1 MDKQPKIIAIVGGS
15 GSGKTWLATRLLQ
28 VFGSQAVHLSQDDF
42 YHDLRHLPPSARAA
56 VNFDHPHAI
65 DWPEFE
71 RVLRNCRN
79 GNATRMP
86 WYDFAT
92 HTRLPEG
99 KDLIPGPLILVEGLS
114 LLWLPRIW
122 ELFDLKVFLGCT
134 PQLRLERRLI
144 RDVTERGRTPDS
156 VREQFLKT
164 VAPMHRE
171 FVAPQAKWADVIL
184 QQPPTETE
192 LRKLIKM
199 IQAELPGTR
208 DGESAKASA
217 EEFCLQNT

>member
-1 MDKQPKIIAIVGGS
+1 MDMQPKIIGIVGGS
-15 GSGKTWLATRLLQ
+15 GSGKTWLATRLQQ
-28 VFGSQAVHLSQDDF
+28 VFGSQAVRLCQDDF
-42 YHDLRHLPPSARAA
+42 YHDLGHLPPAARAEA
-56 VNFDHPHAI
+56 NFDHPHAI
-65 DWPEFE
+65 DWPAFE
-71 RVLRNCRN
+71 KVLRDCRD
-79 GNATRMP
+79 GRSTQVP
-86 WYDFAT
+86 QYDFAT
-92 HTRLPEG
+92 HTRLPKG
-99 KDLIPGPLILVEGLS
+99 KELIPGPLILVEGLW

-171 FVAPQAKWADVIL
+171 FVAPQAKWADFIL

-192 LRKLIKM
+192 LRKLIKL
-199 IQAELPGTR
+199 IQAELP
-208 DGESAKASA
+208 DPQAGESAKASA